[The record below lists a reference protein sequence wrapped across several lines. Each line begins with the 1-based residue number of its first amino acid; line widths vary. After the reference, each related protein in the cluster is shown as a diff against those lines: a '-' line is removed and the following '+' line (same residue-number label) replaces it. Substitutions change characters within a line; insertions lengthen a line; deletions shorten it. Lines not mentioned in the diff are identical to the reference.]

1 MQHYRYINIQLL
13 LEFIDLIKAFDKM
26 SLKHVLN
33 DIWRCEIKGKIWR
46 TIYKVNSHSNISIKT
61 AVGNSPE
68 FEIGESLK
76 QGSVLATA
84 LAAYHTDT
92 ITPLFDEEGLGVIY
106 GNLRINCLLFQ
117 DDIVKLETNS
127 HNLNKSNTMLN
138 HFRQKN
144 LMEFHPDKSKYIMN

>member
-1 MQHYRYINIQLL
+1 MKMYEKLIYNRIILRLEKGMSEFQAGGRAKRGISDHVFIIRSIMQHYRYINIQLL

-76 QGSVLATA
+76 QCSVLATV
-84 LAAYHTDT
+84 
-92 ITPLFDEEGLGVIY
+92 IT
-106 GNLRINCLLFQ
+106 
-117 DDIVKLETNS
+117 
-127 HNLNKSNTMLN
+127 
-138 HFRQKN
+138 
-144 LMEFHPDKSKYIMN
+144 